1 MYLFESLHTI
11 IKSYLPDDQIELV
24 KRAFVIARDA
34 HEGQT
39 RSSGEPYI
47 THPVAVASIIAEMR
61 LDHEAVMAALLHDVI
76 EDTPYTEEELTAEFG
91 KSVAEIVEGVSKLDK
106 LKFRT
111 RKEAEAENFR
121 KMILAMTQDIRVILI
136 KLADRT
142 HNMRTLGAL
151 RPDKRRRIA
160 KETLEIYSP
169 LAHRLGIEH
178 IKNELEDLGFEAL
191 HPHRYQV
198 LQKVIQNARGNRKEM
213 IQRITN
219 EIKGRLDDVGIPAR
233 VFGRE
238 KHLYSIYQKMKMK
251 EQRFHS
257 IMDIYAFRAVVS
269 DVDTCY
275 RVLGQMHS
283 LYKPRPGR
291 VKDYIA
297 VPKANGY
304 QSLHTSMIGPHGV
317 PVEVQIR
324 TEDMDQ
330 MAEMGVA
337 AHWIYKQGGK
347 NDSTTVQIRAQRWL
361 QSLIEL
367 QQSAGN
373 SFEFIENVK
382 SDLFPDEIY
391 VFTPKGRIVELPA
404 GATPV
409 DFAYA
414 VHTDIGQTCIGARV
428 DRQPYALSQALQS
441 GQTVEIITAPSA
453 RPSATWLNFVVTAKA
468 RSKIRQTL
476 KSLRRDEAIMLGK
489 RQLFHA
495 LSPTKLEDIDSNNIS
510 ALLAELKLNSL
521 DDLLAEIGLGNQI
534 SVVIAHRLL
543 GEKLEIDTD
552 GDLSNNTY
560 KETESGVLIKGVD
573 GLLINF
579 AKCCHPIPGDPIV
592 AYVSPGKGLVIHHE
606 YCANIR
612 HREENA
618 DHYMPVEWEKSENR
632 VEFEAELRIEM
643 LNQHGAFANLTSV
656 ITSAGSNIQSIWT
669 EERDGRVYQVFVVL
683 TAKDKTHL
691 AAIIRKI
698 SAVSGVVEVF
708 RNINE

>member
-1 MYLFESLHTI
+1 MYLFEPLNVI
-11 IKSYLPDDQIELV
+11 IQGYLPAKQIELV
-24 KRAFVIARDA
+24 KRAFVVARDA

-47 THPVAVASIIAEMR
+47 THPVAVASILAEMK
-61 LDHEAVMAALLHDVI
+61 LDHEAIMAALLHDVI
-76 EDTPYTEEELTAEFG
+76 EDTPYTEAQLTAEFG

-121 KMILAMTQDIRVILI
+121 KMILAMTQDIRVVLI

-191 HPHRYQV
+191 YPNRYHV
-198 LQKVIQNARGNRKEM
+198 LQKVIQTARGNRKEM
-213 IQRITN
+213 IQRITD
-219 EIKGRLDDVGIPAR
+219 EIKGRLDDININAR

-238 KHLYSIYQKMKMK
+238 KHLYSIYQKMRLK
-251 EQRFHS
+251 EQRFYS
-257 IMDIYAFRAVVS
+257 IMDIYAFRVVVQ
-269 DVDTCY
+269 DLDTCY
-275 RVLGQMHS
+275 RCLGQMHA
-283 LYKPRPGR
+283 LYKPCPGR

-337 AHWIYKQGGK
+337 AHWAYKQGGK
-347 NDSTTVQIRAQRWL
+347 NDHTTVQIRAQRWL
-361 QSLIEL
+361 QSIIEL

-428 DRQPYALSQALQS
+428 DREPYALSQPLQN
-441 GQTVEIITAPSA
+441 GQTVDIITAPAA

-468 RSKIRQTL
+468 RSKIRQML
-476 KSLRRDEAIMLGK
+476 KSLKREEAVMLGR
-489 RQLFHA
+489 RQLAHT
-495 LSPTKLEDIDSNNIS
+495 LSPTKLEEIDPKII
-510 ALLAELKLNSL
+510 AGLLEDLKLQSL
-521 DDLLAEIGLGNQI
+521 EDLLAEIGLGNHLGG
-534 SVVIAHRLL
+534 VIAHRLL
-543 GEKLEIDTD
+543 GDILEINTD
-552 GDLSNNTY
+552 KQDNHI
-560 KETESGVLIKGVD
+560 ETEQILPIKGSD
-573 GLLINF
+573 GLLTSF
-579 AKCCHPIPGDPIV
+579 AKCCHPIPGDLII
-592 AYVSPGKGLVIHHE
+592 AHVSPGKGLVIHHE
-606 YCANIR
+606 NCANLR
-612 HREENA
+612 HRREMSE
-618 DHYMPVEWEKSENR
+618 HYMAVEWDKTEAKLD
-632 VEFEAELRIEM
+632 FEAELRVEM
-643 LNQHGAFANLTSV
+643 LNQHGVFANLTSV
-656 ITSAGSNIQSIWT
+656 ITSAESNIRSIWT
-669 EERDGRVYQVFVVL
+669 DEREGRIYQVFILL
-683 TAKDKTHL
+683 TVRDCEHL
-691 AAIIRKI
+691 ATIMRKI
-698 SAVSGVVEVF
+698 KAIQGVLEVV